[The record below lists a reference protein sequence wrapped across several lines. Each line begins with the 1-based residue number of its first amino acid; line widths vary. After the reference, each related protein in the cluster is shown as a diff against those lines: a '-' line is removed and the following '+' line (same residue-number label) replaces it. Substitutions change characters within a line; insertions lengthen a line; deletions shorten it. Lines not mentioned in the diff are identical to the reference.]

1 MSLSPQDIGRIGE
14 RLARSHLEAQG
25 YRIVQANYRCRW
37 GEVDLIARDGL
48 TWVFVEVRTRRSG
61 RFGEPEESVT
71 ASKAQ
76 RLTLTAQDF
85 LFQQPP
91 DSQQPTDQ
99 AALDWRIDLVAIRL
113 AAGSRVASIRHL
125 QNVVEG

>member
-1 MSLSPQDIGRIGE
+1 MNPSPQDIGRIGE
-14 RLARSHLEAQG
+14 RLARSHLEAKR

-76 RLTLTAQDF
+76 RLTLTAQEF
-85 LFQQPP
+85 L
-91 DSQQPTDQ
+91 SQRVDED
-99 AALDWRIDLVAIRL
+99 AGLDWRIDLIAIRL
-113 AAGSRVASIRHL
+113 GAGQRVESIRHL
-125 QNVVEG
+125 QNAVEG